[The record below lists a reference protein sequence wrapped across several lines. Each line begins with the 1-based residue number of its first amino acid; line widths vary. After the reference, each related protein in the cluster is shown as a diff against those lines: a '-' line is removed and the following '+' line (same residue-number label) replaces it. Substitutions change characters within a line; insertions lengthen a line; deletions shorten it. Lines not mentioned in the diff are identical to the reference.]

1 MEAGDDPGI
10 VSRRY
15 PGPQAVED
23 VRRGRHRPCAMVP
36 AARSSEREHPGD
48 GSVSGHLAESE
59 YGFFDPEA
67 AEFVITRP
75 DTPTPWINYLGQGRY
90 GGIVSNTGGGFSFDR
105 DPRLR
110 RVSRYR
116 YNALPDDQPGRYV
129 YLRRQDTGEFWGAT
143 WQPVRGR
150 LDHYECRHGAGY
162 TRITTERAG
171 IRAETLFFVPPSL
184 PGEPSPVE
192 LWELTLTNTGDR
204 PVTLRT
210 FSYAELSFTDAM
222 ADLTNLDWT
231 GHVVDARFDA
241 ERRAI
246 LATTRF
252 RPTTTLFASDRT
264 PLGHDCSREA
274 FVGPYRGLEAPAVVV
289 TGVPTGS
296 TSPRGNA
303 IGALCHELSLEPGGS
318 ARIVHMLGITEQP
331 ETIGPTVE
339 RWSDPME
346 VAGALAAL
354 RADWASYLGG
364 FTVRTPDPDTDAMLN
379 LWNPLQCRTT
389 LYWSRFVS
397 GYETGL
403 GRGMGTR
410 DSAQDTL
417 ATTHVE
423 PDLARSRL
431 EQLWHLQFPDGH
443 TWHQFLPLTGEGG
456 PGLAAERPGW
466 PQWFSDDHLWL
477 IVATCAYLRETGEC
491 DLIHQPVPFQADVEV
506 TPGAGEG
513 PADDPDET
521 VWGHMMAAID
531 FTLSH
536 RGPHGLPRPG
546 YADWDDT
553 LNVDHG
559 SGQAESVWCAML
571 FCRATFDLAELCD
584 HLHRPEEAASFRALH
599 ARMAAA
605 VEACAWDG
613 GWYARAFDD
622 EGRPIGVAGE
632 ERHRINL
639 IPQSWSV
646 IGEVATR
653 ERAEMAM
660 RSAHELL
667 DTPHG
672 LSLLWPPYDGAD
684 PRVNGTATYPPGAK
698 ENGGIF
704 CHAAAWSIV
713 AAAMLGD
720 GDRAHEYYRQL
731 LPLARA
737 DVELAAVEPY
747 VYCQN
752 ICGPAHPQHGL
763 GRNAWLTGAAS
774 WVYVAGT
781 QWILGIRPTYRG
793 LRVAPV
799 LPASWPGYAARR
811 RFREVW
817 YEITVRRQG
826 PGNSVALR
834 VDGRPVDGDVV
845 PVPSPGTD
853 RVVVEVLLGA

>member
-1 MEAGDDPGI
+1 M
-10 VSRRY
+10 
-15 PGPQAVED
+15 
-23 VRRGRHRPCAMVP
+23 
-36 AARSSEREHPGD
+36 
-48 GSVSGHLAESE
+48 
-59 YGFFDPEA
+59 
-67 AEFVITRP
+67 
-75 DTPTPWINYLGQGRY
+75 
-90 GGIVSNTGGGFSFDR
+90 
-105 DPRLR
+105 
-110 RVSRYR
+110 
-116 YNALPDDQPGRYV
+116 
-129 YLRRQDTGEFWGAT
+129 
-143 WQPVRGR
+143 
-150 LDHYECRHGAGY
+150 
-162 TRITTERAG
+162 
-171 IRAETLFFVPPSL
+171 
-184 PGEPSPVE
+184 
-192 LWELTLTNTGDR
+192 
-204 PVTLRT
+204 
-210 FSYAELSFTDAM
+210 
-222 ADLTNLDWT
+222 
-231 GHVVDARFDA
+231 
-241 ERRAI
+241 
-246 LATTRF
+246 
-252 RPTTTLFASDRT
+252 
-264 PLGHDCSREA
+264 
-274 FVGPYRGLEAPAVVV
+274 
-289 TGVPTGS
+289 
-296 TSPRGNA
+296 
-303 IGALCHELSLEPGGS
+303 
-318 ARIVHMLGITEQP
+318 
-331 ETIGPTVE
+331 
-339 RWSDPME
+339 
-346 VAGALAAL
+346 
-354 RADWASYLGG
+354 
-364 FTVRTPDPDTDAMLN
+364 
-379 LWNPLQCRTT
+379 
-389 LYWSRFVS
+389 
-397 GYETGL
+397 
-403 GRGMGTR
+403 
-410 DSAQDTL
+410 
-417 ATTHVE
+417 
-423 PDLARSRL
+423 
-431 EQLWHLQFPDGH
+431 
-443 TWHQFLPLTGEGG
+443 
-456 PGLAAERPGW
+456 
-466 PQWFSDDHLWL
+466 
-477 IVATCAYLRETGEC
+477 
-491 DLIHQPVPFQADVEV
+491 PFQADVEV

-571 FCRATFDLAELCD
+571 FCRATLDLAELCD

-799 LPASWPGYAARR
+799 LPASWPGYTARR

-845 PVPSPGTD
+845 PLPSPGTD
-853 RVVVEVLLGA
+853 RVVVEVRARRIMGGMGAALRQRPATPWMPWLCFGVAGGVLSPLATILLLVMAVMASRYERAHGAWVAYLTGVALVWVPLAISLRSAFPTAARGPLAVYELIILCAAGLGLLVVGLGITREHLGWWRAMAASRRAR

>member
-1 MEAGDDPGI
+1 M
-10 VSRRY
+10 S
-15 PGPQAVED
+15 
-23 VRRGRHRPCAMVP
+23 
-36 AARSSEREHPGD
+36 AR
-48 GSVSGHLAESE
+48 LAESG
-59 YGFFDPEA
+59 YGFFDA
-67 AEFVITRP
+67 AVSEFVITRP

-105 DPRLR
+105 DPRSR

-116 YNALPDDQPGRYV
+116 YNAVPADQPGRYV
-129 YLRRQDTGEFWGAT
+129 YLRRQDTGELWAAT
-143 WQPVRGR
+143 WQPVRGA

-162 TRITTERAG
+162 TRITTERSG
-171 IRAETLFFVPPSL
+171 IRAETLYLVPPSG
-184 PGEPSPVE
+184 PEEPCPVE
-192 LWELTLTNTGDR
+192 LWELRLTNTGTL

-210 FSYAELSFTDAM
+210 FSYVELSFADAM
-222 ADLTNLDWT
+222 ADLNNLDWT
-231 GHVVDARFDA
+231 GHVVAARFDP

-252 RPTTTLFASDRT
+252 RPATTLFATDLP
-264 PLGHDCSREA
+264 PLGHDCNREA

-289 TGVPTGS
+289 AGTPTGS
-296 TSPRGNA
+296 DSPRGNA
-303 IGALCHELSLEPGGS
+303 IGSLCHEVSLEPGGS
-318 ARIVHMLGITEQP
+318 ARIVYMLGITDAP
-331 ETIGPTVE
+331 ESIAATVE
-339 RWSDPME
+339 RWSEPDQ
-346 VAGALAAL
+346 VARALAAL
-354 RADWASYLGG
+354 RADWEGYLGA
-364 FTVRTPDPDTDAMLN
+364 FTVRTPEPDTDAMLN

-389 LYWSRFVS
+389 LHWSRFVS

-423 PDLARSRL
+423 PDLARARL

-443 TWHQFLPLTGEGG
+443 TWHQFFPLTGEGG
-456 PGLAAERPGW
+456 PGLAAEHPEW

-491 DLIHQPVPFQADVEV
+491 DLIHQPVEYQRAPGPEPDGDEVE
-506 TPGAGEG
+506 AE
-513 PADDPDET
+513 APDET
-521 VWGHMMAAID
+521 IWGHMLAAID
-531 FTLSH
+531 FTLDH

-571 FCRATFDLAELCD
+571 FCRATLDLAELCD
-584 HLHRPEEAASFRALH
+584 HLHRTDEAVTFRSLH
-599 ARMAAA
+599 ARMVAA
-605 VEACAWDG
+605 VESSAWDG
-613 GWYARAFDD
+613 AWYARAFDD
-622 EGRPIGVAGE
+622 EGRPIGVAAE
-632 ERHRINL
+632 EFHRINL

-646 IGEVATR
+646 IGEVA
-653 ERAEMAM
+653 EPARAEVAM

-667 DTPHG
+667 DTPCG

-704 CHAAAWSIV
+704 CHAAAWSII
-713 AAAMLGD
+713 AAARLGD
-720 GDRAHEYYRQL
+720 GDLAHEYHRQL

-752 ICGPAHPQHGL
+752 ICGPTHPQYGL
-763 GRNAWLTGAAS
+763 GRNAWLTGAAA
-774 WVYVAGT
+774 WAYVAAT

-799 LPASWPGYAARR
+799 LPAAWSGYAARR
-811 RFREVW
+811 RFREVS
-817 YEITVRRQG
+817 YEITVRREG
-826 PGNSVALR
+826 PGSSAALR
-834 VDGRPVDGDVV
+834 VDGRAVEGDVV
-845 PVPSPGTD
+845 PLPSPGTE
-853 RVVVEVLLGA
+853 RVVVELLLGA